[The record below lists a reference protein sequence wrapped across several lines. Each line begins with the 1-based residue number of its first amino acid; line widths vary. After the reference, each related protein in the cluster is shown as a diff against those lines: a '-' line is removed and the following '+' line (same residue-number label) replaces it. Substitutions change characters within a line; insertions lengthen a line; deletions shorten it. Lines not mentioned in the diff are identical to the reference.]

1 MMRDNYKQICEGKDL
16 RSNLAALRKELS
28 DEVSVREFQKITGG
42 DYRVLYA
49 LLQNPDPKVRKNVC
63 SVIGLCRPPKAV
75 GLLWHAYLEE
85 KTLFV
90 RPSYLKA
97 LSGYDCPELKK
108 DLQEQERERMLDEP
122 SEEDRKHRLEE
133 LAALRQILSRYD
145 EKKKHTFKIPAVTPD
160 MILITNRAQREITA
174 QQIMTGNIRL
184 LAGGIK
190 VSGGDLMELLQIRTV
205 EEYLFPVPHCRPL
218 VGSAEQI
225 GTLLSQAGLPGFLD
239 KLHEEDPNLPY
250 YFRIDVRGQIPPEKK
265 GAFIRRISDT
275 LERRTGAALRGSASD
290 YEIELRLLQKKDGS
304 FVPCLK
310 LFSLPDDRFAYRTG
324 QTSES
329 IAPVNAALAI
339 ALARPWLKDGA
350 QVLDPFCGVGTMLIE
365 RAKAGRTGMLF
376 GVDHYG
382 QAIRLGKENA
392 AGAGVQIN
400 YINRDF
406 LTFTHDHPFDEVIT
420 DLPRQCHD
428 ELTQEVISPSG
439 LFREFFIKIP
449 SLLKNDALL
458 VLYTPLGEEI
468 LSCIEGDPRFGVEGV
483 FPVNE
488 KNGTQVYILRYRS
501 DGRSDFV

>member
-1 MMRDNYKQICEGKDL
+1 
-16 RSNLAALRKELS
+16 
-28 DEVSVREFQKITGG
+28 
-42 DYRVLYA
+42 
-49 LLQNPDPKVRKNVC
+49 
-63 SVIGLCRPPKAV
+63 
-75 GLLWHAYLEE
+75 
-85 KTLFV
+85 
-90 RPSYLKA
+90 
-97 LSGYDCPELKK
+97 
-108 DLQEQERERMLDEP
+108 
-122 SEEDRKHRLEE
+122 
-133 LAALRQILSRYD
+133 
-145 EKKKHTFKIPAVTPD
+145 
-160 MILITNRAQREITA
+160 
-174 QQIMTGNIRL
+174 
-184 LAGGIK
+184 
-190 VSGGDLMELLQIRTV
+190 ME
-205 EEYLFPVPHCRPL
+205 
-218 VGSAEQI
+218 
-225 GTLLSQAGLPGFLD
+225 
-239 KLHEEDPNLPY
+239 
-250 YFRIDVRGQIPPEKK
+250 
-265 GAFIRRISDT
+265 
-275 LERRTGAALRGSASD
+275 
-290 YEIELRLLQKKDGS
+290 
-304 FVPCLK
+304 
-310 LFSLPDDRFAYRTG
+310 
-324 QTSES
+324 
-329 IAPVNAALAI
+329 
-339 ALARPWLKDGA
+339 LARPYLKDGA

-458 VLYTPLGEEI
+458 VLYTPVGEEI